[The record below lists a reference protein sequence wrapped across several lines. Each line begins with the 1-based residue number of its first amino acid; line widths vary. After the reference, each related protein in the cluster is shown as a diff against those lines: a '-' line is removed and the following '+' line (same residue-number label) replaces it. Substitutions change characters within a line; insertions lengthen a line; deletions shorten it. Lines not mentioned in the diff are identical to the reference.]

1 MKHVSIL
8 IFFLTLLYSCSSNQ
22 AVLKPTIVETP
33 TVSSLVEVPRSQSHS
48 FDIDRLKR
56 FDSYLENEM
65 HDNKI
70 PGAVLLINQ
79 HGQNVYSKS
88 YGSREKGVELGM
100 PKDEIFYIQS
110 MTKPII
116 SIAFMMLYEEGHFQL
131 SDKVSKYIPSFKEMQ
146 VATETSGDDFK
157 TVPAESEITIKQVL
171 SHTAGLSHGLTGTDL
186 DNHIARSLYFTP
198 HDDIEARV
206 EMLASLPLIGQPSEQ
221 WYYSASPDILAR
233 LIEIF
238 SGMSCAEFLQQK
250 IFDPL
255 QMKDTGF
262 NIKDGQENRMAK
274 LYQTTQDGTLQLGER
289 QTPAQGHT
297 IFGGTHGLFST
308 ASDYMSF
315 CKMLLNNGK
324 ANGQQF
330 VGRKTLELMTMNHL
344 GDIPYTPGQGFGL
357 GFGIL
362 TDVAD
367 NATLGSEGSY
377 FWSGAYNTYFFIDP
391 EEDMAAI
398 LMMQFA
404 PYTNF
409 YSDKLRQFVY
419 QALN

>member
-1 MKHVSIL
+1 MKHVSIF
-8 IFFLTLLYSCSSNQ
+8 IFFLTLLYSCTSNQ
-22 AVLKPTIVETP
+22 VAVKPTTIESPVVAP
-33 TVSSLVEVPRSQSHS
+33 LVEVPQSELHS
-48 FDIDRLKR
+48 FDLERLKR
-56 FDSYLENEM
+56 FDHYLENEM
-65 HDNKI
+65 DANKI

-79 HGQNVYSKS
+79 HGQDVYSKS

-110 MTKPII
+110 MTKPIV

-131 SDKVSKYIPSFKEMQ
+131 SDKVSKYIPSFKDMH
-146 VATETSGDDFK
+146 VATETSGEDFK

-171 SHTAGLSHGLTGTDL
+171 SHTAGLSHGLSGTDL

-206 EMLASLPLIGQPSEQ
+206 EMLASLPLIGQPGEQ

-238 SGMSCAEFLQQK
+238 SGMTCAEFLQSK

-255 QMKDTGF
+255 NMKDTGY
-262 NIKDGQENRMAK
+262 NIKEGQENRAAT
-274 LYQTTQDGTLQLGER
+274 LYQTTPDGTLKRGDR
-289 QTPAQGHT
+289 QTKATGHSVY
-297 IFGGTHGLFST
+297 GGTHGLFST

-315 CKMLLNNGK
+315 CKMLLNDGK
-324 ANGQQF
+324 ANGHQF
-330 VGRKTLELMTMNHL
+330 IGRKTLELMTMNHL
-344 GDIPYTPGQGFGL
+344 GDIPYSAGQGFGL

-367 NATLGSEGSY
+367 NAALGSEGSY
-377 FWSGAYNTYFFIDP
+377 YWSGAYNTYFFIDP

-419 QALN
+419 QAMN